1 MKIAYD
7 GTNYCGFQIQDT
19 EITVEQVL
27 NEKLSNLLKEE
38 IKVIGASRTDSGVHA
53 LGNVVVF
60 DTEARMDAGKMATA
74 LNTHLPQEIRAI
86 YSKEVSLDFHPRHCE
101 TVKTY
106 EYKIYNAKVNNPL
119 LSRYTQFEYLPL
131 DIDRMRQAA
140 AYIPGEHDFK
150 AFCSS
155 KTSAQ
160 STIRNVYTVEVIVEG
175 EKSGALDEGGIDR
188 KECGVL
194 DGEESAKKENTELDG
209 GESAKKEST
218 ALDAAKQDKKEF
230 VPSLITI
237 RVKGN
242 GFLYNMVRIIAGTLI
257 AVGKGRLEPECVKK
271 ALESLNRD
279 DAGPTAPAKGLTLV
293 EIKYD
298 M

>member
-7 GTNYCGFQIQDT
+7 GTDYCGFQIQDS
-19 EITVEQVL
+19 EITVEQII

-60 DTEARMDAGKMATA
+60 DTDARMDASKFATA
-74 LNTHLPQEIRAI
+74 LNTHLPQDIRAM
-86 YSKEVSLDFHPRHCE
+86 YSKEVSPDFHPRHCE

-131 DIDRMRQAA
+131 DVDKMRKAA
-140 AYIPGEHDFK
+140 EYIPGEHDFK

-160 STIRNVYTVEVIVEG
+160 STVRTVYSVEVIVEG
-175 EKSGALDEGGIDR
+175 EGIYVSDGNVNEVGRDKGAY
-188 KECGVL
+188 K
-194 DGEESAKKENTELDG
+194 
-209 GESAKKEST
+209 
-218 ALDAAKQDKKEF
+218 DKREF
-230 VPSLITI
+230 APSLITV

-279 DAGPTAPAKGLTLV
+279 DVGPTAPAKGLTLV

>member
-1 MKIAYD
+1 MRRIFIKIAYD
-7 GTNYCGFQIQDT
+7 GTDYCGFQIQDK
-19 EITVEQVL
+19 EITVEQVV
-27 NEKLSNLLKEE
+27 NEKLSNLLKED

-60 DTEARMDAGKMATA
+60 DTNAKMDAGKVATA
-74 LNTHLPQEIRAI
+74 LNTHLPQDIRAVF
-86 YSKEVSLDFHPRHCE
+86 SKEVSSDFHPRHCD

-131 DIDRMRQAA
+131 DVDRMKKAA
-140 AYIPGEHDFK
+140 TYIEGEHDFK

-160 STIRNVYTVEVIVEG
+160 STVRTVYGVDVLVEDEEREVNSSEG
-175 EKSGALDEGGIDR
+175 EFTPR
-188 KECGVL
+188 
-194 DGEESAKKENTELDG
+194 
-209 GESAKKEST
+209 
-218 ALDAAKQDKKEF
+218 
-230 VPSLITI
+230 LITV
-237 RVKGN
+237 RVRGN

-271 ALESLNRD
+271 ALESLDRD
-279 DAGPTAPAKGLTLV
+279 DVGPTAPAKGLTLV
-293 EIKYD
+293 KIEYL
-298 M
+298 

>member
-1 MKIAYD
+1 MRRIFIKIAYD
-7 GTNYCGFQIQDT
+7 GTDYCGFQIQDR
-19 EITVEQVL
+19 EITVEQVI
-27 NEKLSNLLKEE
+27 NEKLSILFKED

-60 DTEARMDAGKMATA
+60 DTNGRMDASKIATA
-74 LNTHLPQEIRAI
+74 LNTHLPQDIRAM
-86 YSKEVSLDFHPRHCE
+86 YSKEVESDFHPRHCD

-119 LSRYTQFEYLPL
+119 LSRYSQFEYLPL
-131 DIDRMRQAA
+131 NVEKMRKAA
-140 AYIPGEHDFK
+140 TYIPGEHDFK

-155 KTSAQ
+155 KTSVQ
-160 STIRNVYTVEVIVEG
+160 STVRNVYSVEIIVDREDRASLG
-175 EKSGALDEGGIDR
+175 VDENGNKLA
-188 KECGVL
+188 KE
-194 DGEESAKKENTELDG
+194 D
-209 GESAKKEST
+209 
-218 ALDAAKQDKKEF
+218 F
-230 VPSLITI
+230 VPRSITI
-237 RVKGN
+237 RVRGN

-293 EIKYD
+293 DIKYD
-298 M
+298 I

>member
-1 MKIAYD
+1 MRRIFLKIAYD
-7 GTNYCGFQIQDT
+7 GTNYCGFQIQGN
-19 EITVEQVL
+19 EITVEQVIS
-27 NEKLSNLLKEE
+27 EKLSALLKED
-38 IKVIGASRTDSGVHA
+38 IKAIGASRTDSGVHA

-60 DTEARMDAGKMATA
+60 DTEARMEAGKIATA
-74 LNTHLPQEIRAI
+74 LNTHLPQDIRAM
-86 YSKEVSLDFHPRHCE
+86 YSKEVAKDFHPRHCD

-131 DIDRMRQAA
+131 NVDKMKEAA
-140 AYIPGEHDFK
+140 ADIPGEHDFK

-155 KTSAQ
+155 KTSAM
-160 STIRNVYTVEVIVEG
+160 STVRTVYSVEVI
-175 EKSGALDEGGIDR
+175 A
-188 KECGVL
+188 KEERVML
-194 DGEESAKKENTELDG
+194 DGVKLDKEEFAPM
-209 GESAKKEST
+209 
-218 ALDAAKQDKKEF
+218 
-230 VPSLITI
+230 VITI

-279 DAGPTAPAKGLTLV
+279 DVGPTAPAKGLTLV
-293 EIKYD
+293 EIKY
-298 M
+298 